1 MVLLF
6 RPLLHLK
13 PLPESTMDHL
23 RALTVDYAWQ
33 GLELQRKYRRLF
45 TCRYQPSLQ
54 NFSLLHF
61 GDALLRFALSEV
73 DGKEIVQ
80 FCLETLKESADGC
93 GGFAVCGPLQEMFR
107 RCAVECGAPMP
118 DNLHD
123 LLSSEQYG
131 PDKLLDACTR
141 LSYTQPIDQIV
152 SNIDG
157 EFANTFADEWRK
169 FVEGPGDDESML
181 SGMTR
186 LSEKSAGEKF
196 MKIGS
201 LLNE

>member
-1 MVLLF
+1 MN
-6 RPLLHLK
+6 
-13 PLPESTMDHL
+13 HL
-23 RALTVDYAWQ
+23 RGLTLEYAWQ
-33 GLELQRKYRRLF
+33 GLELHRKYRRLF

-54 NFSLLHF
+54 NFSLLHS
-61 GDALLRFALSEV
+61 GGALLRFALSEI

-80 FCLETLKESADGC
+80 YCLEALKESADGR

-123 LLSSEQYG
+123 LMGHEQYG
-131 PDKLLDACTR
+131 PDKLVDACTR

-152 SNIDG
+152 SNID
-157 EFANTFADEWRK
+157 EEVARTFAEEWTK
-169 FVEGPGDDESML
+169 FVEGPEDQESV
-181 SGMTR
+181 SSEGTR
-186 LSEKSAGEKF
+186 LSEKSASEKY

>member
-1 MVLLF
+1 
-6 RPLLHLK
+6 
-13 PLPESTMDHL
+13 MDHL
-23 RALTVDYAWQ
+23 KALTVEYAWQ
-33 GLELQRKYRRLF
+33 GLEIQRKYRRLF

-61 GDALLRFALSEV
+61 GDALFRFALSEV
-73 DGKEIVQ
+73 DGKEIVE
-80 FCLETLKESADGC
+80 FCLDALKESADGR

-107 RCAVECGAPMP
+107 RCAVECGVPMP
-118 DNLHD
+118 DNLDD
-123 LLSSEQYG
+123 LLSKEQFG

-152 SNIDG
+152 SNIDE
-157 EFANTFADEWRK
+157 EFAKTFAAEWRK
-169 FVEGPGDDESML
+169 FVEGPGDEESV
-181 SGMTR
+181 SSEATR
-186 LSEKSAGEKF
+186 LSEKSAGERY